1 VAKLRVE
8 LREGKLLELPTAEL
22 GQRVGNED
30 EAEEGTADVPAGQ
43 VVSPVGIEADPQP
56 APACSPTENQPVTPA
71 PDPPG
76 PTLVAERDPNVTRLL
91 GVLESA
97 LKAGDMAGALEY
109 LERVRAELRP
119 REEAEEPALRIVSSE
134 DEP

>member
-1 VAKLRVE
+1 M
-8 LREGKLLELPTAEL
+8 
-22 GQRVGNED
+22 
-30 EAEEGTADVPAGQ
+30 
-43 VVSPVGIEADPQP
+43 
-56 APACSPTENQPVTPA
+56 
-71 PDPPG
+71 
-76 PTLVAERDPNVTRLL
+76 AERDPNVTRLL